1 MNKEKI
7 KNLKVFAAS
16 ALLASS
22 IILSGCN
29 SNKSLSNYSDEEI
42 KEEYERR
49 NNETRQTIESK
60 SETEVFETGY
70 HIIEFVQSYGPF
82 DSISPKRRI
91 ECPEGYELIS
101 TWSYRIND
109 NKYFG
114 YIYSNTVPVEV
125 KSDEN
130 GEFTNYGTP
139 VDIEK
144 AEINKKTTQ
153 ILKK

>member
-22 IILSGCN
+22 IVLSGC
-29 SNKSLSNYSDEEI
+29 SSTKTLSDYSDEEI

-130 GEFTNYGTP
+130 GEFTDFGSPTNL
-139 VDIEK
+139 EK
-144 AEINKKTTQ
+144 EENAKTLTKKY
-153 ILKK
+153 